1 MCYLVAKDINKIGSV
16 ALQTTHGKNLSE
28 LKRKIIEKVG
38 YNRIQLVTISRPSAY
53 GEYEPYTFVSDEDE
67 FEKIVEAM

>member
-1 MCYLVAKDINKIGSV
+1 MCYLVAKDVNKIGSV

-28 LKRKIIEKVG
+28 LKRKIMEKVG

>member
-1 MCYLVAKDINKIGSV
+1 MCYLVAKDVNKIGSV